1 MLSRYEDI
9 WQEVEQTEVVKEIQA
24 KQVKLRAEFIFKDF
38 RVRVEDRVHLE
49 EQVGAARR
57 GHV

>member
-9 WQEVEQTEVVKEIQA
+9 WQEVEQTAVVKEIQA

-38 RVRVEDRVHLE
+38 MVRVEDRVHLE
-49 EQVGAARR
+49 EQVGMAACAD
-57 GHV
+57 V

>member
-9 WQEVEQTEVVKEIQA
+9 WQEVEQTAVVKEIQA

-38 RVRVEDRVHLE
+38 MVRVEDRVHLE
-49 EQVGAARR
+49 EQVGVTACAD
-57 GHV
+57 V